1 MRIGTL
7 SITTTSKKESRD
19 FWSFSARYVPR
30 ETCRDPALQPFKNA
44 ASSPSKNLEKSRFLA
59 RGRQCES
66 EVRKRWCCSRQC
78 KCKGEEC
85 QVFFAGVVQIFLNWP
100 GLPAPE
106 CQTEASPRQYTC
118 KSDACQEIFAGS
130 HKILYNSGSLPRPRR
145 KLKKIGRK

>member
-1 MRIGTL
+1 MI
-7 SITTTSKKESRD
+7 SKKESRD
-19 FWSFSARYVPR
+19 YYSYSARFVPR

-66 EVRKRWCCSRQC
+66 EVVFKWCCSRHN
-78 KCKGEEC
+78 KCKSEEC
-85 QVFFAGVVQIFLNWP
+85 QVFFAGVDQIFLTFP

-106 CQTEASPRQYTC
+106 CKTEASPRQYTC

-130 HKILYNSGSLPRPRR
+130 HKILYNSGSLLIPAEN
-145 KLKKIGRK
+145 